1 MSGLIYVVR
10 PFSRDFKHAKRENLI
25 LLHQNNQIQNLNTTT
40 VVIIIFF
47 FNEMNKGHHIMIC

>member
-1 MSGLIYVVR
+1 MWYA

-40 VVIIIFF
+40 VVIFVF
-47 FNEMNKGHHIMIC
+47 VFVFNEMKKGHHIMIC